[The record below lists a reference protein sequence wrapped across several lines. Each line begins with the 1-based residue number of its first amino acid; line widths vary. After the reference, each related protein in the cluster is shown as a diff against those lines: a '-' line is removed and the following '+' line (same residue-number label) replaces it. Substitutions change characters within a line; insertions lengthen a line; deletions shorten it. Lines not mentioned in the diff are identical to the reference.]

1 MAVIS
6 IPNNKSL
13 EVTDLETHV
22 MLCEHRRMAV
32 ESKIHRVEQELE
44 EIKNQAQAS
53 KRLVIGAIIS
63 IITGVMTTVFSIL
76 LHNFHPL

>member
-22 MLCEHRRMAV
+22 ILCEHRRMAL
-32 ESKIHRVEQELE
+32 ESKILRVEHEIE

-53 KRLVIGAIIS
+53 KKLVIGAIIS
-63 IITGVMTTVFSIL
+63 IITGVMTAVFSIL
-76 LHNFHPL
+76 LNYNFLK

>member
-13 EVTDLETHV
+13 EVSDLEAHV
-22 MLCEHRRMAV
+22 MLCEQRRMAI
-32 ESKIHRVEQELE
+32 ESKILRVEQEIE

-53 KRLVIGAIIS
+53 RKLVIGAIIS

-76 LHNFHPL
+76 LHNFNLL

>member
-13 EVTDLETHV
+13 EATDLETHV
-22 MLCEHRRMAV
+22 ILCEHRRAV
-32 ESKIHRVEQELE
+32 LESKIHRVEQELE
-44 EIKNQAQAS
+44 EIKNQIKAS

-76 LHNFHPL
+76 IHNFHPL